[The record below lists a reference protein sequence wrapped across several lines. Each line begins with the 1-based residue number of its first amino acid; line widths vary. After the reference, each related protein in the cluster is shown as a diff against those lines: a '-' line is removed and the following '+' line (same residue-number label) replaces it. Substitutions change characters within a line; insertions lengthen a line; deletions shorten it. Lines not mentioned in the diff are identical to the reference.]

1 MSSEF
6 GRRIQGQ
13 AVAEYGMI
21 LLIVSLCAVATI
33 MTIAQAPIRT
43 IDKVN
48 SGFVP
53 RQR

>member
-1 MSSEF
+1 MRSEI
-6 GRRIQGQ
+6 GRRTRGQ

-21 LLIVSLCAVATI
+21 LLIVSLCAVTSI
-33 MTIAQAPIRT
+33 MLISQAPIRS
-43 IDKVN
+43 IDSVN